1 MAGLLWEAVIDT
13 QVRVDQLPLMRIYP
27 TLAILLFA
35 GIFTVGCSQSPQ
47 TYAAN
52 CATPLKHWRT
62 EKDGIGH
69 QRFVQP
75 VYLASDGSI
84 MWNEG
89 IISDAVLTRY
99 MAKMSA
105 MNPEP
110 QVILEVAPA
119 AQCNR
124 VEAVR
129 NIMNAAPI
137 CKGLHSLCSEGWNW
151 QRWPEMTYP

>member
-1 MAGLLWEAVIDT
+1 
-13 QVRVDQLPLMRIYP
+13 
-27 TLAILLFA
+27 
-35 GIFTVGCSQSPQ
+35 
-47 TYAAN
+47 
-52 CATPLKHWRT
+52 
-62 EKDGIGH
+62 
-69 QRFVQP
+69 
-75 VYLASDGSI
+75 